1 MKKLDMRLLRMIKHS
16 KGQFISVVAIVAVA
30 LCTFIALSMTYLNVR
45 NAVDYYYD
53 ITNFS
58 DIQVQ
63 LTRIP
68 QSALKEIQA
77 MDGIKEVQGRISFDV
92 PLRVEDKDEKVSVR
106 ILSIPSAENRINKLF
121 FSDSQQSRAEGNN
134 IFLLEQFAD
143 ARKLKPGDR
152 ITPYINGKIQQ
163 MKVIGKVNSPE
174 FIYLMEN
181 EQALLPVPDK
191 FGIAY
196 VDEALA
202 QSIFGFK
209 GSYNELLIT
218 VKDPDKTETIAE
230 SLEKKLDEYG
240 VKKIVQ
246 RKDQLSNNILT
257 QKLDALGKMSTTLPV
272 MFLMVAA
279 IIISI
284 MLSRVVHN
292 DRIAIGVLKAMGYSS
307 FEVLLHYL
315 KYALAIGLVGSMFG
329 IAIGLWLQTLMTK
342 VYAIYFKIP
351 LLKSD
356 IYYIYFVYAIIL
368 TGVFCIASGF
378 MGARPVLGIMPADSM
393 RPEAPKVGKRILL
406 ERIGFIWRRLSF
418 SWKMVTRNL
427 LRNKRRFIFL
437 VLGLALAYSINTVPS
452 YMVDA
457 TSAIFKVQYGV
468 YQKMDYNLEFSRP
481 MNSNSINELKHIINT
496 SRIEPRL
503 EYPFELQNGWRKKA
517 LSVVGIP
524 KDTAFYEFRDSQD
537 NLITLQDN
545 SILVTQAAAKAL
557 KVKQGDVVTIKSYIP
572 GKDDIS
578 LRVSGV
584 TKQYL
589 GINAYMDI
597 KTMQRL
603 MVDKDMVTGASLDST
618 DDVKGKLRNV
628 KNIAAVR
635 SLEDIKNSFEEF
647 MDTMVLATRLY
658 LIFGGILGF
667 AIIYNSTVI
676 GISERN
682 MEFASLRIM
691 GFDNRDIYRMIT
703 KENLFMAGIAI
714 LIGIPLGIGMVKGMA
729 QSYSTDIFTLPAI
742 IEPKAFISAA
752 VATLFFVV
760 IAQLATWKK
769 IYKLNFIDALKS
781 RIS

>member
-121 FSDSQQSRAEGNN
+121 FSNSQQNRAEGNN

-143 ARKLKPGDR
+143 ARKINPGDK

-191 FGIAY
+191 FGIVY
-196 VDEALA
+196 VGEELA

-257 QKLDALGKMSTTLPV
+257 QKMDALGKMSTTLPV

-315 KYALAIGLVGSMFG
+315 KYALAIGLAGSVFG
-329 IAIGLWLQTLMTK
+329 IAIGLWLQTLLTK
-342 VYAIYFKIP
+342 LYAIYFKIP

-368 TGVFCIASGF
+368 TAVFCTASGF

-418 SWKMVTRNL
+418 SWKMVTRNI

-457 TSAIFKVQYGV
+457 VSAIFKVQYGV
-468 YQKMDYNLEFSRP
+468 YQKMDYNLDFSRP

-496 SRIEPRL
+496 SRIESRL

-517 LSVVGIP
+517 LGVVGIP

-545 SILVTQAAAKAL
+545 SILVTEAAAKAL
-557 KVKQGDVVTIKSYIP
+557 KVKQGDIVTIKSYIP

-618 DDVKGKLRNV
+618 DDVKGKLKNV
-628 KNIAAVR
+628 KNISAVR

-703 KENLFMAGIAI
+703 KENLFMTGIAI
-714 LIGIPLGIGMVKGMA
+714 LIGIPLGIGMVRAMA

-752 VATLFFVV
+752 AATLFFVV